1 VYDKVTIQNI
11 NFACVLLEKYRC
23 VLLKRVYYP
32 RRFFINILGLK
43 MNKLFV
49 MILIL
54 LVSACQSKQVV
65 VPAVVHNVNTTQ
77 EIIVE
82 KAHLPIIGEVEPIYF
97 LPMKTPF
104 LARIDTGA
112 TTSSLDAKDIVY
124 FERDGERWVSFKLV
138 NRKTKEEHAF
148 EKKIERSFRV
158 KRAGEDERRKA
169 VKMEIKMGKEKF
181 SAYFSLADR
190 EGFDYQGLIGRN
202 VLTGRFIV
210 DTSTSYTLN

>member
-1 VYDKVTIQNI
+1 
-11 NFACVLLEKYRC
+11 
-23 VLLKRVYYP
+23 
-32 RRFFINILGLK
+32 

-148 EKKIERSFRV
+148 EKKKYVIC
-158 KRAGEDERRKA
+158 
-169 VKMEIKMGKEKF
+169 
-181 SAYFSLADR
+181 L
-190 EGFDYQGLIGRN
+190 
-202 VLTGRFIV
+202 
-210 DTSTSYTLN
+210 